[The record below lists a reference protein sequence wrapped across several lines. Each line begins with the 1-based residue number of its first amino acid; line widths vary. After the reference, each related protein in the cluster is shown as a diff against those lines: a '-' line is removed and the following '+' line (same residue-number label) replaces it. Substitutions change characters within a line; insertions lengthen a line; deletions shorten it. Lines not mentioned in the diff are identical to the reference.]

1 MSFNRPIN
9 LSTSLH
15 RSIDQ
20 NLPLHHPISVLLSI
34 TIYLHVAL
42 STSIY
47 CASFFFD
54 VCQTYVP
61 LGLYVYLPNNPTT
74 SRLYCPYSDLCLYVL
89 LSTSTVHLL
98 ATSIY
103 LYVLATS
110 TSDLVRRPAV
120 DLSILLLFQ
129 PLRPPIDLPLR
140 PPIELFQPLRLYVLF
155 LSPLSISAS
164 TYRPPSTS
172 TSSYRPLTSTS
183 SSYHYFLL
191 LSITSTSSYQK
202 LSTSTSP
209 PRPPVNLYLALYIC
223 VLLTY
228 LPLRPPIV

>member
-54 VCQTYVP
+54 ACQTYVP

-74 SRLYCPYSDLCLYVL
+74 SPFVL
-89 LSTSTVHLL
+89 PLSWPLSLRS
-98 ATSIY
+98 SIY
-103 LYVLATS
+103 LYSAS
-110 TSDLVRRPAV
+110 PSDLY
-120 DLSILLLFQ
+120 
-129 PLRPPIDLPLR
+129 LPLR
-140 PPIELFQPLRLYVLF
+140 PSDLYFRPRTTSCCRPLHPPTLSTSASSYWPTSPTPIELFQPLHLYVLPF
-155 LSPLSISAS
+155 TCFDLCV
-164 TYRPPSTS
+164 TYRPPSTLH
-172 TSSYRPLTSTS
+172 PPPIDLFCSTS
-183 SSYHYFLL
+183 SSYHYLL
-191 LSITSTSSYQK
+191 LSSTSTSS
-202 LSTSTSP
+202 
-209 PRPPVNLYLALYIC
+209 
-223 VLLTY
+223 
-228 LPLRPPIV
+228 